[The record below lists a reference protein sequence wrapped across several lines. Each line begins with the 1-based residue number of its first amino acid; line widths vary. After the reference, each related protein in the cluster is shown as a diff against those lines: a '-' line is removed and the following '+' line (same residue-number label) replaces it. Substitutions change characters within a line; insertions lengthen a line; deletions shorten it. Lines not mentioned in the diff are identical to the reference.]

1 MIINI
6 ARIIVVVA
14 ILFSYPLFSQELV
27 DGIVAIV
34 GDEIILYTDVIQ
46 ASQVYA
52 VQYGIDPINEIQ
64 EYNRLKQEILENLI
78 NDKILL
84 AKAIED
90 TITVTDQ
97 QVEASLE
104 ERIQNL
110 VLQLGSEAEV
120 ERYFGSTIRQI
131 KKDYREE
138 IRKLLV
144 IETLKQQ
151 KSMDV
156 NMSRTEVE
164 AYFNTQKDSLPQ
176 RKEMAKARHILMQV
190 QAGESARHS
199 AMQRIEEIQDRLNDG
214 QDFAELAKL
223 YSEDPGTADKGGDLG
238 FIERGTL
245 FESFEEAG
253 FQLEP
258 GEVSDVVETPIG
270 FHLIKMTDKQEDRAR
285 MSHILILMN
294 VTQQD
299 ESGLID
305 TLNTIRERVLA
316 GEDFGTL
323 AREYSQDESTK
334 ESGGDLGWLPIGD
347 LEIPAF
353 KSVVDTLQAGHV
365 SLPFRTEY
373 GYHLVLVEERDEAR
387 PYSLEED
394 WDEIKAAA
402 LNAKI
407 VEVLDQWVEEL
418 KGNMYI
424 KINGDLL

>member
-1 MIINI
+1 MIMNI
-6 ARIIVVVA
+6 TRIIVVVTM
-14 ILFSYPLFSQELV
+14 LFSYPLFSQELI
-27 DGIVAIV
+27 DGIVAVV
-34 GDEIILYTDVIQ
+34 GDEVILYTDVVQ
-46 ASQVYA
+46 TAQVYA
-52 VQYGIDPINEIQ
+52 VQYGIDPINEVQ
-64 EYNRLKQEILENLI
+64 EYNRLKEEILENLI
-78 NDKILL
+78 NDKVLL

-97 QVEASLE
+97 QVENSLD

-120 ERYFGSTIRQI
+120 ERYFGSTIKQM

-138 IRKLLV
+138 IRKLLI

-151 KSMDV
+151 KSMDM
-156 NMSRTEVE
+156 NISRAEVE

-176 RKEMAKARHILMQV
+176 RKEMVKARHILMQV
-190 QAGESARHS
+190 QAGESARRS
-199 AMQRIEEIQDRLNDG
+199 AMQQMEEIQDRLNEG

-223 YSEDPGTADKGGDLG
+223 YSEDPGTASVGGDLG

-258 GEVSDVVETPIG
+258 GEISDVVETPIG
-270 FHLIKMTDKQEDRAR
+270 LHLIQMTDKQEDRAR
-285 MSHILILMN
+285 MSHILIRMN
-294 VTQQD
+294 LTQRD
-299 ESGLID
+299 ESSLID
-305 TLNTIRERVLA
+305 TLNVIRERVLA
-316 GEDFGTL
+316 GEDFSTL

-334 ESGGDLGWLPIGD
+334 ESGGDLGWLPIED

-353 KSVVDTLQAGHV
+353 KSVVDTLQEGHV

-373 GYHLVLVEERDEAR
+373 GYHLVMVEERDDAR
-387 PYSLEED
+387 AYSLEED
-394 WDEIKAAA
+394 WDDIKTAA

-407 VEVLDQWVEEL
+407 GEKLNQWVEEL

-424 KINGDLL
+424 KINEDLL